1 MHIQHSSETSNGYAI
16 PETAYPRTAVV
27 IPIRS
32 FADGK
37 SRLGT
42 ALTATDRAT
51 LLQRMATG
59 VVRAARGLPVLVV
72 TSAPEVQDWAWELG
86 LGVLE
91 DPGTLDAAAA
101 TGADWA
107 RSQLFGRVVIA
118 HADLPLARSLGP
130 VLTRTAGA
138 GVILVAGRKEGGTPV
153 MSLPTTTDF
162 RYSYGQGSY
171 RRHVAEGIRL
181 GLPVVTVHDS
191 TLATDLDTP
200 ADLAEIDGALPM
212 SWLGTRA
219 S

>member
-1 MHIQHSSETSNGYAI
+1 MHIQHSKKTIDGFAI
-16 PETAYPRTAVV
+16 AQIAYPRTAVV

-42 ALTATDRAT
+42 ALTAADRAA

-59 VVRAARGLPVLVV
+59 VVRSARGLPVLVV

-86 LGVLE
+86 LGVIE

-101 TGADWA
+101 AGTDWA

-130 VLTRTAGA
+130 VLTHTADA
-138 GVILVAGRKEGGTPV
+138 GVILVAGRNEGGTPV
-153 MSLPTTTDF
+153 MSLPTGTDF

-171 RRHVAEGIRL
+171 RRHVAEGIRV
-181 GLPVVTVHDS
+181 GLPVVTVHDT